1 MDPYDI
7 TEPKDIL
14 PLLKKEFW
22 EGLESKKW
30 SDRKEQLT
38 ALKTLATAHPHLASG
53 RDVDYGD
60 VGRELRKVIAK
71 DANVACVA
79 EAIACCGAL
88 AKGLRAGYSAT
99 AKVGRCR
106 GGGGKCGRGDRVLRG
121 AGQGSQSRVLGDG
134 KGVCKRRDWVAG

>member
-1 MDPYDI
+1 MTEPKNIILCPPLTPYHSIAPLPPTSFYTQMDPYDI

-99 AKVGRCR
+99 AKV
-106 GGGGKCGRGDRVLRG
+106 
-121 AGQGSQSRVLGDG
+121 
-134 KGVCKRRDWVAG
+134 CKRRDWVAG